1 MYRKPIGSTHTLVSW
16 SGVETEWDLD
26 GALEAWATAL
36 QRVPGDD
43 RFMLS
48 RIGQRVTSPD
58 PLGNGTPARA
68 SRTLDFPLLWS
79 PITHILFGGGEGE
92 GRGFLEISSCMMEGG
107 QNYFTKLER
116 DFKRSCTM
124 LLFWAV
130 DKEG

>member
-1 MYRKPIGSTHTLVSW
+1 M
-16 SGVETEWDLD
+16 ETEWDLD

-36 QRVPGDD
+36 QRVPGDE

-79 PITHILFGGGEGE
+79 PITHILFRGGGGCLRIVILQDGAGE
-92 GRGFLEISSCMMEGG
+92 K
-107 QNYFTKLER
+107 YFMSER
-116 DFKRSCTM
+116 DFRRSCA
-124 LLFWAV
+124 LLWFWQWIRNG
-130 DKEG
+130 D